1 VRCATYFA
9 VGGVS
14 VAFPPVVSVSDRSAE
29 NGRVITAGSGRAED
43 EGLADSDFGCAA
55 ASAAALVSGVCAN
68 PGVEATALIT
78 ATESATK
85 AIRGLIPA
93 LLL

>member
-1 VRCATYFA
+1 MRDYLA

-14 VAFPPVVSVSDRSAE
+14 AAFPPVGSVSDRSAE

-43 EGLADSDFGCAA
+43 EGLADSDFGCPA
-55 ASAAALVSGVCAN
+55 ASAAALVSGVCAK
-68 PGVEATALIT
+68 PGSAASALIT

-85 AIRGLIPA
+85 TIRGLIPA
-93 LLL
+93 LLF